1 MRFEQMSL
9 FEKGSQQWSES
20 HKANTEPDNRD
31 EYEQFLD
38 KFKTKKTTD
47 DCYTP
52 ANIYDAVANWTAVE
66 YGLDRAAFV
75 RPFFPGGDFENF
87 DYKDDTIVV
96 DNPPF
101 SILSSIINFYIG
113 NDIKFFLFAPALT
126 LFSTMKPGVCWLPV
140 GATITYENGA
150 KVSTSFI
157 TNLDTARLRCVP
169 ELYRIVKIQNDI
181 NEKERVKELPKYDYP
196 MHVLTAAKAQWFT
209 KYGVA
214 FSVNPKS
221 CTRISELDSQK
232 AVGKAIFGGGLLLSD
247 NAAAE
252 RAAAERAAA
261 ERAAAHKWALSDRER
276 AMVEY
281 LNKQEQT

>member
-169 ELYRIVKIQNDI
+169 ELYRKNPERQQRKRTSQRTSEVRLPDARADRCKSSVVHEVRGRVQRQS
-181 NEKERVKELPKYDYP
+181 EKLHANLR
-196 MHVLTAAKAQWFT
+196 T
-209 KYGVA
+209 G
-214 FSVNPKS
+214 
-221 CTRISELDSQK
+221 
-232 AVGKAIFGGGLLLSD
+232 
-247 NAAAE
+247 
-252 RAAAERAAA
+252 
-261 ERAAAHKWALSDRER
+261 
-276 AMVEY
+276 
-281 LNKQEQT
+281 